1 MSSNAKISRSATF
14 GWNGMVMPAHERSE
28 MRYRIYFKDKK
39 QCPAEVEC
47 LDIRVT
53 GHRRVKAYCLEH
65 NNDEDCVDIFFGDDI
80 KRIADDHDRTIF
92 EA

>member
-1 MSSNAKISRSATF
+1 
-14 GWNGMVMPAHERSE
+14 

-53 GHRRVKAYCLEH
+53 GHRRIKSYCLEH
-65 NNDEDCVDIFFGDDI
+65 NNDEDCVNLLFGGDI